1 MTMSATNRPV
11 SRDGLLLVSR
21 ILISLLFVTF
31 GWGKLGGYDATTGY
45 FAQLGV
51 PLPAFATAAAI
62 CMELI
67 VGAALIFGLW
77 TRPLAIVLALYTI
90 VTALVGHHF
99 WTLAGADRFESSINF
114 YKNISIVAGLLL
126 LYVSGPGRYSIDGRF
141 SAR

>member
-1 MTMSATNRPV
+1 MATANTSI

-21 ILISLLFVTF
+21 ILIAMLFVTF
-31 GWGKLGGYDATTGY
+31 GWGKLGGYDATTVY

-51 PLPAFATAAAI
+51 PLPRFATAIAI

-67 VGAALIFGLW
+67 VGIGLILGLW
-77 TRPLAIVLALYTI
+77 TRPLAIALAFYTI

-99 WTLAGADRFESSINF
+99 WTLTGADRFESSINF

-126 LYVSGPGRYSIDGRF
+126 LYVSGPGRYSIDGRVL
-141 SAR
+141 AR